1 MQKSRNTN
9 LVGALKYISV
19 GLRPQRPGPTNKFLP
34 RNPYNSSPIT
44 GRVKTQFHNRVRFL
58 NWRRRINSGTR
69 RRRMSGGTKGEKNIG
84 FRRESIEFGNIV
96 MKV

>member
-1 MQKSRNTN
+1 
-9 LVGALKYISV
+9 
-19 GLRPQRPGPTNKFLP
+19 
-34 RNPYNSSPIT
+34 
-44 GRVKTQFHNRVRFL
+44 L

-69 RRRMSGGTKGEKNIG
+69 RGRRMSGGTKGEKNIG